1 MNASLSTTR
10 FIRHQRGYTLIE
22 IMIALLVALFLLA
35 GLGTLVAGT
44 RRTGSN
50 QMSLAQLQDE
60 QRLAMS
66 MLNDVVQNTGY
77 FDSNTY
83 YTTADA
89 FKTSVTTTG
98 GTTNITLAAGQII
111 GGTHTSI
118 SAPDTLAVR
127 YSTSGTDGIINCVG
141 GTSTTATTY
150 VNYFFVN
157 TASNPNQLQCSSD
170 GKTSDAVSLVGH
182 VVNMQV
188 WYGVSTGTGTTNNV
202 DTYMT
207 ADQVTSSTGG
217 WPKVTSARVTL
228 TFDNPLW
235 QQPGQPQYVYF
246 TRVIALQT
254 RAGAVFP

>member
-66 MLNDVVQNTGY
+66 MLNDVIQNTGY

-83 YTTADA
+83 YTVADA

-98 GTTNITLAAGQII
+98 GTTNITLPAGQRI
-111 GGTHTSI
+111 GRKHTARFSPQTPGPLC
-118 SAPDTLAVR
+118 SP
-127 YSTSGTDGIINCVG
+127 TDADPRLNRLG
-141 GTSTTATTY
+141 GS
-150 VNYFFVN
+150 
-157 TASNPNQLQCSSD
+157 P
-170 GKTSDAVSLVGH
+170 
-182 VVNMQV
+182 
-188 WYGVSTGTGTTNNV
+188 
-202 DTYMT
+202 
-207 ADQVTSSTGG
+207 
-217 WPKVTSARVTL
+217 
-228 TFDNPLW
+228 
-235 QQPGQPQYVYF
+235 
-246 TRVIALQT
+246 
-254 RAGAVFP
+254 

>member
-1 MNASLSTTR
+1 MNASFPIAR
-10 FIRHQRGYTLIE
+10 AARCHRGYTLIE
-22 IMIALLVALFLLA
+22 ILIALLVALFLLA

-44 RRTGSN
+44 RRTGTN
-50 QMSLAQLQDE
+50 QMALAQLQDE

-66 MLNDVVQNTGY
+66 MLSDVIQTAGY
-77 FDSNTY
+77 FNTNLF
-83 YTTADA
+83 YTTAAA
-89 FKTSVTTTG
+89 FPAAVTTTG
-98 GTTNITLAAGQII
+98 GANNITLAAGQVV

-118 SAPDTLAVR
+118 SAPDTIAVR
-127 YSTSGTDGIINCVG
+127 YATSGTDGIINCVG
-141 GTSTTATTY
+141 GTNAAATIY

-157 TASNPNQLQCSSD
+157 TATTPNQLQCSSD
-170 GKTSDAVSLVGH
+170 GKTSDAVSLVSH
-182 VVNMQV
+182 VVNMQI
-188 WYGVSTGTGTTNNV
+188 WYGVSTGGGTTSNV

-217 WPKVTSARVTL
+217 WPTVTSVRVTL

-235 QQPGQPQYVYF
+235 LQPGQPQYVYF